1 MTAPGTGVVGEG
13 PALLEAGAIARRVR
27 DECDALARDYPDG
40 DLVLLALLPAGGA
53 FAAALSRGLAV
64 RHELDAIA
72 ISPFDAAATA
82 AARLT
87 RAPAVDLGGRAVVIV
102 DAVAD
107 TGLTLHFA
115 LRELA
120 GQSPASLEACVLV
133 DRRARRLV
141 PELPLRPGS
150 IDVGDGV
157 LAGFGLGP
165 DDAARALPDVHRVG

>member
-1 MTAPGTGVVGEG
+1 VTAPGPGAVGHA
-13 PALLEAGAIARRVR
+13 PALVDAEAIASRVR
-27 DECDALARDYPDG
+27 AECDALARDYPEG
-40 DLVLLALLPAGGA
+40 DLILLALLPTGGA
-53 FAAALSRGLAV
+53 FAAALSRSLAV
-64 RHELDAIA
+64 RHDLDAIA

-87 RAPAVDLGGRAVVIV
+87 RAPALVIAGRPVVIV

-120 GQSPASLEACVLV
+120 AEAPASLEACVMV

-141 PELPLRPGS
+141 PDLPLRPGAV
-150 IDVGDGV
+150 DVGDGV

-165 DDAARALPDVHRVG
+165 DDGARALPDVHRIG

>member
-1 MTAPGTGVVGEG
+1 MTGRGPAAIGQE
-13 PALLEAGAIARRVR
+13 PALLDATAIALRVR
-27 DECDALARDYPDG
+27 DECDGLARDYPDG
-40 DLVLLALLPAGGA
+40 DLVLLALLPTGGA

-64 RHELDAIA
+64 RHDLDAIA
-72 ISPFDAAATA
+72 ISRFDASAPAAQVI
-82 AARLT
+82 
-87 RAPAVDLGGRAVVIV
+87 RAPAVAVGGRPVVVV

-120 GQSPASLEACVLV
+120 ADAPASLEACVLV
-133 DRRARRLV
+133 DRQARRLV
-141 PELPLRPGS
+141 PDLPLRRGS

-165 DDAARALPDVHRVG
+165 DDAARALPDVHRIG